1 MSPMEKSDVLTP
13 TNNYMRY
20 CLMILMAGIGCCSL
34 RAQIVLPS
42 LIRDSMILQR
52 QMPVKIW
59 GRASPGEKIVL
70 HFATRR
76 YQARATEQGNW
87 EILLPPTPAGGPYDI
102 EIRGRNRVVLKDVLF
117 GDVFLCSG
125 QSNMVHSLNL
135 HDITYASDIAN
146 ANDPDI
152 RQFLVPVLPALTGP
166 QTDYPQGQWTAATA
180 DNVRSFSAVA
190 YFFAKAIHD
199 RYQIPV
205 GIINASVGGSPIRA
219 WMSPAALPS
228 FPALQSAYQK
238 NQDTA
243 AVFTHNRAAAQ
254 EAAGHP
260 LPPDSGMAGPVK
272 WFDPL
277 YSPQGWKSIRVP
289 GYWEDQGI
297 ADLNGTVWYRKEM
310 VVPDKMANAP
320 ALLHLGRIVD
330 ADELY
335 INGQLLGRTTYQY
348 PQRRYRLPKGAL
360 KPGTNTVT
368 IRVTNYSGKGGFV
381 PDKPYYLVVGN
392 DSIDLSGVW
401 HYRVGSA
408 FPPTTASAEPISLIH
423 QPAALFNGML
433 APATP
438 YAIKGICWY
447 QGESDTGTPAEYA
460 RQQKALISDWR
471 TQWKSDSLPFL
482 FVQLPGF
489 VEYRYLPGES
499 QWALFR
505 EAQATALQLPHTAMA
520 VAIDLGEWNDI
531 HPDNKK
537 DVGARLSRAAFATIY
552 GENLPHTGPRFQQ
565 LERRN
570 DSLVVH
576 FSNAEG
582 GLRTSDGQ
590 PVGSIAI
597 AGADGHF
604 LWAHTRI
611 EGNRLIAW
619 NPQIAQPVYLRYAW
633 ADNPTRANLTD
644 GHGLPAAPFRTD
656 TLKSMP

>member
-1 MSPMEKSDVLTP
+1 MVGMS
-13 TNNYMRY
+13 
-20 CLMILMAGIGCCSL
+20 CCNL
-34 RAQIVLPS
+34 RAQVLLPS

-52 QMPVKIW
+52 DMPVKIW
-59 GRASPGEKIVL
+59 GQASPGEKIVL
-70 HFATRR
+70 QFGARR
-76 YQARATEQGNW
+76 YRVRATQQGKW
-87 EILLPPTPAGGPYDI
+87 EVFLPPTPAGGPYEI
-102 EIRGRNRVVLKDVLF
+102 EIHGRNHIVLKEVLF
-117 GDVFLCSG
+117 GDVYMCSG

-152 RQFLVPVLPALTGP
+152 RQFLVPALPALTGP
-166 QTDYPQGQWTAATA
+166 QTDYPGGQWTAAIS

-219 WMSPAALPS
+219 WMSPEALIDFPPLNAAC
-228 FPALQSAYQK
+228 QK

-243 AVFTHNRAAAQ
+243 TVFAHNRDAAQ
-254 EAAGHP
+254 EAASLAVPTDQG
-260 LPPDSGMAGPVK
+260 LAGSRT

-277 YSPQGWKSIRVP
+277 YSPQGWKTIRVP

-297 ADLNGTVWYRKEM
+297 ADLNGTVWYRREIL
-310 VVPDKMANAP
+310 VPNKMANAP
-320 ALLHLGRIVD
+320 AILHLGRIVD

-348 PQRRYRLPKGAL
+348 PQRRYRLPKGTL
-360 KPGTNTVT
+360 KPGNNLITV
-368 IRVTNYSGKGGFV
+368 RVTNYGGKGGFV
-381 PDKPYYLVVGN
+381 PDKPYCLVAANDTIDISGIWQYKVGA
-392 DSIDLSGVW
+392 V
-401 HYRVGSA
+401 
-408 FPPTTASAEPISLIH
+408 FTPTEPGIEPISLIH

-447 QGESDTGTPAEYA
+447 QGESDTGTPADYV
-460 RQQKALISDWR
+460 QQQQALIADWR
-471 TQWKSDSLPFL
+471 KQWKNDTLPFL

-489 VEYRYLPGES
+489 MEYRYLPGES
-499 QWALFR
+499 QWARFR

-537 DVGARLSRAAFATIY
+537 EVGVRLSRAAFATIY
-552 GENLPHTGPRFQQ
+552 GENIPHTGPRYQR
-565 LERRN
+565 LEQHA

-576 FSNAEG
+576 FSNTAG
-582 GLRTSDGQ
+582 GLKTSDGE
-590 PVGSIAI
+590 PVGSVAI

-604 LWAHTRI
+604 KWAHTRL
-611 EGNRLIAW
+611 EGSRLFAW

-633 ADNPTRANLTD
+633 ADNPIQANLID
-644 GHGLPAAPFRTD
+644 GQGLPAAPFRTD
-656 TLKSMP
+656 TLKLTP